1 MAIFRWPGSWD
12 PFASLRTMQRELE
25 RLVGRSQFGE
35 SQRIGGGVYPPVNV
49 LNSPEDM
56 IVQCEVAGIKR
67 GDLDISITG
76 DTLVIRGTKK
86 SAVDEEKVNFLRRER
101 GFGDFSRTIIL
112 PDKVDPDRIEAKLD
126 AGILTVTLTKSAA
139 AKPKQIP
146 VK

>member
-1 MAIFRWPGSWD
+1 MATFRWPGSWD

-25 RLVGRSQFGE
+25 RLVGRGPFGE

-56 IVQCEVAGIKR
+56 IVQCEVTGVQR

-76 DTLVIRGTKK
+76 DTLVIKGTKK
-86 SAVDEEKVNFLRRER
+86 SVVDEEKVNFLRRER
-101 GFGDFSRTIIL
+101 GIGNFSRTIIL
-112 PDKVDPDRIEAKLD
+112 PDKVDSDRIEAKLD
-126 AGILTVTLTKSAA
+126 AGILTVTLAKSEA
-139 AKPKQIP
+139 AKPKQVP